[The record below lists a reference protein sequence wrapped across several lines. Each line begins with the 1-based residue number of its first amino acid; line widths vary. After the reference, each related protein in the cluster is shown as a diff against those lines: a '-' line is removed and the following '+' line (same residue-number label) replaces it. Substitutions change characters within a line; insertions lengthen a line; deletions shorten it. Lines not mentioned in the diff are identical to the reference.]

1 MPVSPTVPLAHSA
14 GEGGGVGDPYA
25 RHIQRVRAGTQA
37 RAEVML
43 TYAAS
48 PPSDLLG
55 ALDAAAAFHDLGK
68 LDVQN
73 QTELRRGR
81 EARLPWDH
89 IDAGVAHL
97 GQSGNW
103 MAAWLVR
110 AHHAPGL
117 PCYALHF
124 DPDELGR
131 KLRGRR
137 RDERDLKEHQIQIRR
152 TDERLAQYLADH
164 EAVVGKVEPGN
175 ARVRHGLTMRLALSC
190 LVDADHADTAWFDT
204 GCELPQA
211 PLPRWDERLAQLDEY
226 VGSLT
231 SEGAEARVRDRIEF
245 YAACR
250 DAGTEASMVACEGPV
265 GLGKTTAV
273 TAHLLRHAIKG
284 SFRHLI
290 IVAPYTNIISQ
301 TAKVLRC
308 ALTLSGESPEEVVA
322 EHHHRADF
330 SGRSDREL
338 AVLWRAPII
347 LTTAV
352 QFFETLASNHP
363 GQLRKL
369 HEVPGSGIFLD
380 EAHAALPAHL
390 WPQNWRWLRELTDSL
405 SCRVV
410 FASGSL
416 ARFWEND
423 EIVDTPVKLPE
434 LLPPAL
440 AARVFRGERSRIHYA
455 TVGRPVESVNQL
467 VDLIA
472 RTPGPRLAILNTVQS
487 AAVVART
494 FHKAGHRIF
503 HLSTAL
509 CPRDRDAVT
518 EKVIS
523 QLDDK
528 DARDW
533 TLVATSCVES
543 GVDFSFRTA
552 FRERFST
559 ASLIQVGG
567 RVNRHG
573 EFDASG
579 GGCVF
584 DILIDPDGGIT
595 ENPAAK
601 ISRVV
606 LGKQFRDGRFTYP
619 EVTPAQLVS
628 DAMAEEIGRR
638 GGLGRD
644 AVGKAEAQRDYPTVA
659 DEGRVIRADTRLVV
673 VDPFLREQIEQ
684 HRPLGFR
691 TLLEGSVQIWVNK
704 VSLLKLPPLPGRRE
718 LYFWPYEY
726 DPEMLGYMA
735 GVLCLRQ
742 FMEQGGAII

>member
-1 MPVSPTVPLAHSA
+1 MSVGATEPLAHSA
-14 GEGGGVGDPYA
+14 GEGGGAGDPYA
-25 RHIQRVRAGTQA
+25 RHIERVRVGTRA
-37 RAEVML
+37 HAEVML
-43 TYAAS
+43 AYAAS

-55 ALDAAAAFHDLGK
+55 ALDAAATFHDLGK

-117 PCYALHF
+117 PCMARHF
-124 DPDELGR
+124 DPDGLGR

-164 EAVVGKVEPGN
+164 EAVVGKLEPGN

-204 GCELPQA
+204 GFELPQA
-211 PLPRWDERLAQLDEY
+211 PLPRWDERLAQLDQY
-226 VGSLT
+226 VGSLA
-231 SEGAEARVRDRIEF
+231 SENAAARIRDRIDF

-250 DAGTEASMVACEGPV
+250 NARTEASMVACEGPV

-273 TAHLLRHAIKG
+273 TAYLLRRAIKDG
-284 SFRHLI
+284 LRHLI

-301 TAKVLRC
+301 AAKVLRR

-322 EHHHRADF
+322 EHHHRSDF
-330 SGRSDREL
+330 SSRTDREL

-347 LTTAV
+347 ITTAV

-369 HEVPGSGIFLD
+369 HELPGSGIFLD

-390 WPQNWRWLRELTDSL
+390 WPQNWRWLGELTDSL

-423 EIVDTPVKLPE
+423 EIVDTAIKLPE
-434 LLPPAL
+434 LLPSAL
-440 AARVFRGERSRIHYA
+440 ADRVFQGERSRIHYA
-455 TVGRPVESVNQL
+455 TAGRPLESVGQL
-467 VDLIA
+467 IDVIA

-487 AAVVART
+487 AAVVARA
-494 FHKAGHRIF
+494 FHEAGHRIF

-509 CPRDRDAVT
+509 CPRDRNAVT
-518 EKVIS
+518 EKVIR

-528 DARDW
+528 HVWDW

-567 RVNRHG
+567 RVNRHS
-573 EFDASG
+573 EFNAAG
-579 GGCVF
+579 GSTVF
-584 DILIDPDGGIT
+584 DFLIDPDGGIT
-595 ENPAAK
+595 EHPAAR
-601 ISRVV
+601 ISRAV
-606 LGKQFRDGRFTYP
+606 LRTQFREGRFARGDL
-619 EVTPAQLVS
+619 VPAQLVTE
-628 DAMAEEIGRR
+628 AMAEEIRSR

-644 AVGKAEAQRDYPTVA
+644 AVGEAEARRDYPTVA
-659 DEGRVIRADTRLVV
+659 DEGRVIQADTRLVI

-691 TLLEGSVQIWVNK
+691 TLLEGSVQIWVTK
-704 VSLLKLPPLPGRRE
+704 VNLLGLSALPGRRE
-718 LYFWPYEY
+718 VYFWPHEY

-735 GVLCLRQ
+735 GVLRLRQ

>member
-1 MPVSPTVPLAHSA
+1 MPVS
-14 GEGGGVGDPYA
+14 
-25 RHIQRVRAGTQA
+25 RI
-37 RAEVML
+37 
-43 TYAAS
+43 
-48 PPSDLLG
+48 SDNPAIG
-55 ALDAAAAFHDLGK
+55 W
-68 LDVQN
+68 
-73 QTELRRGR
+73 RRGS
-81 EARLPWDH
+81 
-89 IDAGVAHL
+89 
-97 GQSGNW
+97 SGRI
-103 MAAWLVR
+103 MRRGYRAW
-110 AHHAPGL
+110 PGISIRTR
-117 PCYALHF
+117 
-124 DPDELGR
+124 LGR

-204 GCELPQA
+204 GFETPTA
-211 PLPRWDERLAQLDEY
+211 PSPRWDERLAQLDEY

-231 SEGAEARVRDRIEF
+231 SEGVEARIRDRAEF

-250 DAGTEASMVACEGPV
+250 DAGAETSMVACEGPV

-273 TAHLLRHAIKG
+273 TAYLLRRAIKDG
-284 SFRHLI
+284 LRHLI

-301 TAKVLRC
+301 TAKVLRR
-308 ALTLSGESPEEVVA
+308 ALTPSGESPEEVVA

-330 SGRSDREL
+330 SRRADREL
-338 AVLWRAPII
+338 AILWRAPVI

-369 HEVPGSGIFLD
+369 HELPGSGIFLD

-390 WPQNWRWLRELTDSL
+390 WPQNWRWLHELTESL

-440 AARVFRGERSRIHYA
+440 AARVFRGERSRIHYETA
-455 TVGRPVESVNQL
+455 GRPVESVSQL
-467 VDLIA
+467 IDVIA

-487 AAVVART
+487 AAVVARA
-494 FHKAGHRIF
+494 FHEADHRIF

-509 CPRDRDAVT
+509 CPRDRNAVT
-518 EKVIS
+518 EKVIR

-528 DARDW
+528 HARDW

-567 RVNRHG
+567 RVNRHS
-573 EFDASG
+573 EFDTAG
-579 GGCVF
+579 GGTVF
-584 DILIDPDGGIT
+584 DFLIDPDDGIT
-595 ENPAAK
+595 QHPAAR
-601 ISRVV
+601 ISRAV
-606 LGKQFRDGRFTYP
+606 LRTQFRDGRFDRGDL
-619 EVTPAQLVS
+619 TPAHLVTE
-628 DAMAEEIGRR
+628 AMAEEIRSR

-644 AVGKAEAQRDYPTVA
+644 AVGEAEAQRDYPTVA
-659 DEGRVIRADTRLVV
+659 DEGRVIQADTRLVI

-684 HRPLGFR
+684 HKPLGFR
-691 TLLEGSVQIWVNK
+691 TLLEGSVQIWVTK
-704 VSLLKLPPLPGRRE
+704 VNLLGLSPLPGRRE
-718 LYFWPYEY
+718 VYFWPHEY

-735 GVLCLRQ
+735 GVLRLRQ
-742 FMEQGGAII
+742 FMERGGAII